1 MKTRKNIAIFT
12 MFIGFLFFGGV
23 TQVFAALFQNGDF
36 TSGFAGWSG
45 DLVTTGTVNP
55 DSDSH
60 FNLVHTSDPNFVWV
74 ADVENDDT
82 DWIATLFQNF
92 TLNTLNGPGWTMDIT
107 FWLAWTPTD
116 SSKDSISATLTY
128 TDPNNQ
134 NKTDTLDILT
144 KAYMSNNNLFDDLLN
159 GTWVTVDITTFA
171 QNWGGQEVELSFTI
185 SDGDYDPTDPNY
197 QSTPDSFS
205 VDNISFNQHAPA
217 PVPEPAT
224 ILLLGSGL
232 CGLALSRKKKRG

>member
-1 MKTRKNIAIFT
+1 MKTGKNIVIFA
-12 MFIGFLFFGGV
+12 MCIGFLFFGGV
-23 TQVFAALFQNGDF
+23 TQVFAAEFQNGDF
-36 TSGFAGWSG
+36 ESGFAGWSG

-55 DSDSH
+55 NSDSSH
-60 FNLVHTSDPNFVWV
+60 FNLVHTSDPNLVWV
-74 ADVENDDT
+74 ADVKNDDT
-82 DWIATLFQNF
+82 DWTATLFQDF
-92 TLNTLNGPGWTMDIT
+92 TLDTLNGPGWTMDIT

-116 SSKDSISATLTY
+116 STKDSISA
-128 TDPNNQ
+128 Q
-134 NKTDTLDILT
+134 IQDTGYNET
-144 KAYMSNNNLFDDLLN
+144 FDLLQN
-159 GTWVTVDITTFA
+159 VSNQALLSGTWVTVDITTFV
-171 QNWGGQEVELSFTI
+171 QTWGGQEVELSFTI

-232 CGLALSRKKKRG
+232 CGLALSRKKKIG

>member
-1 MKTRKNIAIFT
+1 MKTGKNIVIFA
-12 MFIGFLFFGGV
+12 MCIGFLFFGGV
-23 TQVFAALFQNGDF
+23 TQIFAAEFQNGDF
-36 TSGFAGWSG
+36 ESGFAGWSG

-55 DSDSH
+55 NSDSSH
-60 FNLVHTSDPNFVWV
+60 FNLVHTSDPNLVWV
-74 ADVENDDT
+74 ADVKNDDT
-82 DWIATLFQNF
+82 DWTATLFQDF
-92 TLNTLNGPGWTMDIT
+92 TLDTLNGPGWTMDIT

-116 SSKDSISATLTY
+116 STKDSISA
-128 TDPNNQ
+128 Q
-134 NKTDTLDILT
+134 IQDTGYNET
-144 KAYMSNNNLFDDLLN
+144 FDLLQN
-159 GTWVTVDITTFA
+159 VSNQALLSGTWVTVDITTFV
-171 QNWGGQEVELSFTI
+171 QTWGGQEVELSFTI

>member
-1 MKTRKNIAIFT
+1 MKTGKNIVIFA
-12 MFIGFLFFGGV
+12 MCIGFLFFGGV
-23 TQVFAALFQNGDF
+23 TQIFAAEFQNGDF
-36 TSGFAGWSG
+36 ESGFAGWSG

-60 FNLVHTSDPNFVWV
+60 FNLVHTPDPNLVWV
-74 ADVENDDT
+74 ADVKNDDT
-82 DWIATLFQNF
+82 DWTATLFQDF
-92 TLNTLNGPGWTMDIT
+92 TLDTLNGPGWTMDIT

-116 SSKDSISATLTY
+116 STKDSISA
-128 TDPNNQ
+128 Q
-134 NKTDTLDILT
+134 IQDTGYNET
-144 KAYMSNNNLFDDLLN
+144 FDLLQN
-159 GTWVTVDITTFA
+159 VSNQALLSGTWVTVDITTFV
-171 QNWGGQEVELSFTI
+171 QTWGGQEVELSFTI

-232 CGLALSRKKKRG
+232 CGLATIRRKKRD